1 MAQFRR
7 TRPLRPGSQM
17 IASAAMR
24 IAIAAVGKWKAGP
37 ERALFEEYKKRLKW
51 TLTLTEGEER
61 RPLPAPQ
68 LKAREAEL
76 LLDALPGKSP
86 APLLIALDERGKT
99 FSSEAL
105 AKQIAAWQQR
115 GDGSA
120 AFIIGGADGL
130 DDAIRKRADL
140 LLSLG
145 AMTWPHLLVRVMLIE
160 QLYRAQQILAGH
172 PYHRP

>member
-1 MAQFRR
+1 
-7 TRPLRPGSQM
+7 M
-17 IASAAMR
+17 IAFAAMR

-51 TLTLTEGEER
+51 PLTLTEVEER
-61 RPLPAPQ
+61 RPLPTPQ

-76 LLDALPGKSP
+76 LLDAIPGKSP
-86 APLLIALDERGKT
+86 APLLVALDERGKT
-99 FSSEAL
+99 FSSEAM

-115 GDGSA
+115 GDGSV
-120 AFIIGGADGL
+120 AFVIGGADGL
-130 DDAIRKRADL
+130 DDAIRNRAGL

-145 AMTWPHLLVRVMLIE
+145 AMTWPHMLVRVMLIE

>member
-1 MAQFRR
+1 
-7 TRPLRPGSQM
+7 M

-37 ERALFEEYKKRLKW
+37 ERALFEEYRKRLKW
-51 TLTLTEGEER
+51 PLTLKEVEER
-61 RPLPAPQ
+61 RPLPAPE

-76 LLDALPGKSP
+76 LLAVIPAKPS
-86 APLLIALDERGKT
+86 APLLVGLDERGKT

-105 AKQIAAWQQR
+105 ANQISSWQQR
-115 GDGSA
+115 GDGSV

-130 DDAIRKRADL
+130 DDSIRKRAGL

-145 AMTWPHLLVRVMLIE
+145 AMTWPHMLVRVMLIE